1 MDDEFTIQQIENDT
15 IFKKFLIKKSGIQP
29 ATITSYLY
37 SLQSFCNFTGKT
49 PTEIHDI
56 HKNDLINRVPEFNM
70 WMNDAL
76 DDYVSHLIDYK
87 YLYGGIRLNL
97 SRIKS
102 FLHAFKLRPTPTI
115 IISKKQITEDAK
127 YALKVEDIRK
137 IIKLSKPTYQTLF
150 ITQAQTGLGISDALL
165 LDVEDFV
172 MAVSKKNENLTIRQA
187 INRAQTEDNL
197 IGCFNL
203 RRKKT
208 TAEFYTFAG
217 PEVLRNIASLLELR
231 DEEYL
236 KPEMP
241 IFMKETARL
250 NKARKKTLVKDLR
263 LTRKTIGSYL
273 LRMHKNGIFPRIEV
287 GGKERNYFRT
297 HKLRKWFSNQ
307 LRFEAGFST
316 DDVKYLMGQKT
327 GDVIEQ
333 YINPNNYNALKAN
346 YRKALPYLAIND
358 EIIMEE
364 NQEAI
369 DSLTKELQEERRKRE
384 AMEKRIQE
392 MDQKNRKTDARLNE
406 ILNNPTVLEEFKK
419 KINTN

>member
-1 MDDEFTIQQIENDT
+1 MDDEFTIQQIERDL

-29 ATITSYLY
+29 ATIDSYLY

-56 HKNDLINRVPEFNM
+56 HKKDLINRVPEFDM

-76 DDYVSHLIDYK
+76 DEYISHLIDSK

-137 IIKLSKPTYQTLF
+137 AIELSKPTYKTLF
-150 ITQAQTGLGISDALL
+150 ITQAQTGLSISDALL

-187 INRAQTEDNL
+187 INRVKTEDNL
-197 IGCFNL
+197 IGCFDL

-208 TAEFYTFAG
+208 SAEFYTFAG
-217 PEVLRNIASLLELR
+217 PEVLRNIASLLEHR

-236 KPEMP
+236 KPNMP

-250 NKARKKTLVKDLR
+250 NKARKETLIKDLR
-263 LTRKTIGSYL
+263 LNRKTIGSYL
-273 LRMHKNGIFPRIEV
+273 TRMHKNGIFPRIKV

-307 LRFEAGFST
+307 LRFEAGFNT

-346 YRKALPYLAIND
+346 YRKALPYLSIND

-369 DSLTKELQEERRKRE
+369 EGLTQELQVYKDDSK
-384 AMEKRIQE
+384 AKDAKMEKLEKKQE
-392 MDQKNRKTDARLNE
+392 F
-406 ILNNPTVLEEFKK
+406 LEEMVKK
-419 KINTN
+419 LMKEKLANEQK